1 MYKKVLVPVSLDQDR
16 NTEAALKVA
25 RGLLDDG
32 GSITALYVDEPIPNF
47 STAYLPK
54 GLEEERADAME
65 SRLAEAVGDA
75 DVQQLVLLGGAGQKI
90 VEYARE
96 EGVDCIV
103 IASHRPGLQDYFL
116 GSTAARV
123 VRHAECSVHVVR

>member
-1 MYKKVLVPVSLDQDR
+1 MYKNVLVPVSLDQDR

-25 RGLLDDG
+25 QGMLDAG
-32 GSITALYVDEPIPNF
+32 GTITALYVDEPIPNF

-54 GLEEERADAME
+54 GLEEERADAMA
-65 SRLAEAVGDA
+65 SKLADVVGD
-75 DVQQLVLLGGAGQKI
+75 DSVKQLVLLGGAGQKI

-96 EGVDCIV
+96 NDVECIV